1 MLAILG
7 ASGKI
12 GGATLH
18 ALLERNLVPKDQV
31 IALTSSNPNDKKWT
45 NLSSK
50 GIQVRHATFDDPT
63 SMERALSNVTK
74 LFLVSSPR
82 IWLDYDPIVPAPP
95 GQGREKDHYVV
106 LDAAQK
112 AGVKHIYY
120 TSLAFANPSKSN
132 VMTAHERTEA
142 RLRELEREGM
152 FEITILREGLYNES
166 WPLYLGYFEPGRDER
181 GEIVLADEG
190 DRDLSWTAI
199 SDLGIA
205 NAMILADDGEKWK
218 GRCVYLSRREGARS
232 MREVARIVAPQLS
245 VISASVE
252 EHVSHYV
259 KRGKEENAIMWWV
272 ATYAA
277 VKDGE
282 CEINDPTFDELM
294 EKAGVKPTSV
304 EDTIAT
310 MVGR

>member
-12 GGATLH
+12 GGASLH
-18 ALLERNLVPKDQV
+18 ALLDRNLVPKDQIV
-31 IALTSSNPNDKKWT
+31 ALTSSKPGEEKWT
-45 NLSSK
+45 DLSSK
-50 GIQVRHATFDDPT
+50 GIQVRHATFDDPI
-63 SMERALSNVTK
+63 SMEKALSGINK

-95 GQGREKDHYVV
+95 GHGREKDHYVA

-132 VMTAHERTEA
+132 VMTAHERTER
-142 RLRELEREGM
+142 RLRELERDDV
-152 FEITILREGLYNES
+152 FEITILREGLYDES
-166 WPLYLGYFEPGRDER
+166 WPLYLGYFEPGRDDRSEV
-181 GEIVLADEG
+181 VLADDG
-190 DRDLSWTAI
+190 DKKLSWTAI
-199 SDLGIA
+199 SDLGVA
-205 NAMILADDGEKWK
+205 NAMILADDGGKWR

-232 MREVARIVAPQLS
+232 MNEVAKLVGPQVS
-245 VISASVE
+245 VKNVGVD
-252 EHVSHYV
+252 EHVRHYV
-259 KRGKEENAIMWWV
+259 SREKEENAVKWWV

-282 CEINDPTFDELM
+282 CEIDDSTFDELM
-294 EKAGVKPTSV
+294 ERADVKPTRV
-304 EDTIAT
+304 EDTIAV